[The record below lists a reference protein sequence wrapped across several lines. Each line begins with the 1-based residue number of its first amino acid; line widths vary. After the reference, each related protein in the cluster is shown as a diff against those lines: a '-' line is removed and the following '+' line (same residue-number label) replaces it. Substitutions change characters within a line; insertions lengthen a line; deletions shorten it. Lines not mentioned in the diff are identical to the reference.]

1 MCGWGEVEDAES
13 GAEPGRTR
21 LFRASTTRAL
31 RARTRDRGERGGF
44 CMGIVP
50 ASSRDRLTWTGNE
63 SRGIAGLLRV
73 NEKIATHAGDFFAI
87 ARVCRNTACSPESA
101 QRSLVTQTLTF
112 HSWNLRRKRLGST
125 IGSASDSSSEGWGFK
140 SLLGHVFFAN

>member
-1 MCGWGEVEDAES
+1 VCGWGEVEGAES

-63 SRGIAGLLRV
+63 SRGIGNAGKSPHTRV
-73 NEKIATHAGDFFAI
+73 VFCRKIA
-87 ARVCRNTACSPESA
+87 ARVCRNIHG
-101 QRSLVTQTLTF
+101 RKDVTMRCNF
-112 HSWNLRRKRLGST
+112 IR
-125 IGSASDSSSEGWGFK
+125 
-140 SLLGHVFFAN
+140 